1 SLVSTALQQ
10 GIENVPV
17 GIYGGSGKKGWASSR
32 KGKLSLLEPTIG
44 NRCPNLQYPM
54 GTGRRPTHL
63 PLLVHPS
70 VHEAIGGAFGRRTRY
85 RLTRPISMAVVDNR
99 RCILD
104 QVGPEIADQYGQ
116 SLELLVG
123 VTKRGVLLQLV
134 EHILHGFR
142 RLPDVAAPKQM
153 AKPR

>member
-1 SLVSTALQQ
+1 
-10 GIENVPV
+10 
-17 GIYGGSGKKGWASSR
+17 
-32 KGKLSLLEPTIG
+32 
-44 NRCPNLQYPM
+44 
-54 GTGRRPTHL
+54 
-63 PLLVHPS
+63 
-70 VHEAIGGAFGRRTRY
+70 FGRRTRY

-153 AKPR
+153 AKPRHINRNISKIDAQIAAMTEALPRLFDVPEPHRQMEPVKNMRHGLPCCTEHDALQPDVS